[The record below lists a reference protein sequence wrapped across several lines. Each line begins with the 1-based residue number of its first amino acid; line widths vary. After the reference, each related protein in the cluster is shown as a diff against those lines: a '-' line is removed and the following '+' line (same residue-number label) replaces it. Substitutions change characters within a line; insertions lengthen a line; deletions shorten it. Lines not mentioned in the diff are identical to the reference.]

1 LVVFIALLTTIIAFT
16 ACAQSSNPQTAI
28 PRFESE
34 VPRITV
40 DKLWQN
46 LQSNADILII
56 DTRDKEDYTEGH
68 IEGAIAFYDQVEGG
82 EWRPPEG
89 KQLVLY

>member
-1 LVVFIALLTTIIAFT
+1 VIPTTK
-16 ACAQSSNPQTAI
+16 
-28 PRFESE
+28 EE

-46 LQSNADILII
+46 LQSNADILVI

-68 IEGAIAFYDQVEGG
+68 IEGAVSLYDQVEEGVF
-82 EWRPPEG
+82 RPPEG